1 MAFIE
6 SSDRALKQTTSYSII
21 IIIIII
27 IIIKIYTA
35 VDTSW

>member
-27 IIIKIYTA
+27 IKIYTA

>member
-21 IIIIII
+21 IIIIIL
-27 IIIKIYTA
+27 IKIYTA

>member
-27 IIIKIYTA
+27 IIKIYTA